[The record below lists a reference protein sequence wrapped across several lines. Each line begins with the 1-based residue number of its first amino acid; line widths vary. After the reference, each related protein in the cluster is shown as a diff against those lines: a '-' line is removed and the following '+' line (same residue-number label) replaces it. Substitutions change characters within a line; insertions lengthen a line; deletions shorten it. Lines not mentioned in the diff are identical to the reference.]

1 MVKLAIIVD
10 LHSAVPSSNL
20 GISTL
25 KPKTMGKIDKK
36 KRKLQERIDFLQSE
50 LTASLTKKSGK
61 TAEINVG
68 EYQRKITELRLELS
82 KM

>member
-1 MVKLAIIVD
+1 
-10 LHSAVPSSNL
+10 
-20 GISTL
+20 
-25 KPKTMGKIDKK
+25 MGKLDKK

-50 LTASLTKKSGK
+50 LTQSLTKKSGK

-68 EYQRKITELRLELS
+68 ECQRKITELRLELS